1 MVFEGGFM
9 MQNKI
14 VFKQKLL
21 DQGGHLANPGY
32 SLEPLFDY
40 SRKDI
45 TASIWRIKEW
55 DYYAVTNSRYAVTFT
70 IADLGYSAMITVVF
84 LDFNNKKI
92 IKKTQL
98 LWLTFGKL
106 NLPSS
111 SLEGNAQFSSKY
123 ISVEFIRE
131 NKQRI
136 IHANILNFDGNKH
149 LFANLTL
156 KDLKDDSIVIATPWR
171 ENLRAFYYNQKI
183 NCMPTSGS
191 VLIGDDSFDFNE
203 KDSFAVLDWGRGVWT
218 YKNTWYWSSLSGVVN
233 GKRFGFNL
241 GYGFGDTSNAT
252 ENILFY
258 DGKAHKLDQVT
269 FDMNNIDVMSDWM
282 FSDNE
287 NRLVLTMK
295 PILDRKD
302 DLNFGIIKNLGD
314 QVFGLFSGYAILDD
328 GTKIEI
334 KDMLGFAEKI
344 TNHY

>member
-1 MVFEGGFM
+1 
-9 MQNKI
+9 
-14 VFKQKLL
+14 
-21 DQGGHLANPGY
+21 
-32 SLEPLFDY
+32 
-40 SRKDI
+40 
-45 TASIWRIKEW
+45 
-55 DYYAVTNSRYAVTFT
+55 
-70 IADLGYSAMITVVF
+70 
-84 LDFNNKKI
+84 
-92 IKKTQL
+92 
-98 LWLTFGKL
+98 LTFGKL